1 MSNLQGNYLS
11 NKLTKLF
18 KDSIKLNCSKLINW
32 NFYQDQTNTLKDL
45 FVEEFSKYLPTR
57 HEITK
62 NLFKDFIMKSSSDF
76 AEELWNTKLKNTEA
90 GKKYFNEIQKMFEI
104 KRMYI
109 KTETPSGDQ
118 ICTVKN
124 YNTNNDVNN
133 QTKFSFSLS
142 QNNDI
147 NLLKKQL
154 ESKLKSEKVKELEN
168 INEDDDDDVFDSTAT
183 RSQLMRTTTFSNVRL
198 TIQKSFIDTAMV
210 DKFLDE
216 EQASDDS
223 EQQKQIIN
231 EDNNEK
237 RKMNRIKRKRY
248 SLSLPNPK
256 VLNSLDYMEDNLY
269 EQILPN
275 INIKASLLVE
285 LSGKKNETNMKTIKN
300 QFKLKYDIFIKEDDK
315 EGENIIYQSA
325 TNKTIVYMTINL
337 LLNKIV
343 LDNFAEKNPTLI
355 KGFVQQCSA
364 FISIDNLIHKIISAY
379 NWFNHSKHQNVNN
392 LVTFMN
398 ELILHEAPFNT
409 STFRG
414 FNILLN
420 FYKELS
426 KNESLKSPTNTT
438 IKDVYTLLKKMNNKS
453 DKFEC
458 NYNNDS
464 LPQNEQ
470 TIPLI
475 TSQPGKYFYMFFYD
489 AWDIANEL
497 TRITFNLF
505 SEIKVKELLRAKFG
519 KDKKKETSPNI
530 VRSVE
535 RFDNLIYF
543 IIEDI
548 LAYDRPRCRAQLI
561 EKWIDVACRCRELGN
576 YNDCLIITITFCN
589 YLMRNLKKSWDRV
602 DSEHMKRLSELKAL
616 CSFQN
621 VYEKIKKE
629 TNEKRQTGQ
638 RFVPYLGLLLKE
650 ITSLEEKFQYVK
662 DDTLI
667 NFMKIEKV
675 QNAIDAFF
683 MFKNIPYEIK
693 ECNELKI
700 LEFLHPKTQDDL
712 EKETKMLEPEFK
724 YGKKNMYGKRQTRTD
739 KFYYENYLEETEDEL
754 GMGKKTILDNYA

>member
-1 MSNLQGNYLS
+1 MSNLQGDYLS
-11 NKLTKLF
+11 KKLSKLF
-18 KDSIKLNCSKLINW
+18 KESFELNCSKLINW
-32 NFYQDQTNTLKDL
+32 NFYQDQTNTLKGL
-45 FVEEFSKYLPTR
+45 FIGEFSKYFPTR

-76 AEELWNTKLKNTEA
+76 AEELWNTKLKNTEV
-90 GKKYFNEIQKMFEI
+90 GKMYFNEIQKMFEI

-118 ICTVKN
+118 ICTVRN
-124 YNTNNDVNN
+124 YNTNNDVHN
-133 QTKFSFSLS
+133 QMKSPFALS
-142 QNNDI
+142 QKNDI

-154 ESKLKSEKVKELEN
+154 ESKLNSEKVKELEN
-168 INEDDDDDVFDSTAT
+168 MNDDDDDDYNSTAP
-183 RSQLMRTTTFSNVRL
+183 RSQSMRTTTFSTVRL
-198 TIQKSFIDTAMV
+198 AIPKSFIDVTQI
-210 DKFLDE
+210 DEILDE
-216 EQASDDS
+216 EQASIDS
-223 EQQKQIIN
+223 EQQKQITN
-231 EDNNEK
+231 EDDNQK
-237 RKMNRIKRKRY
+237 HKMNRIKRKRY

-256 VLNSLDYMEDNLY
+256 VLNNLDYMEENLY
-269 EQILPN
+269 EHILSN
-275 INIKASLLVE
+275 INMKTSLLLE
-285 LSGKKNETNMKTIKN
+285 LSNKKNETNMKIMKN

-337 LLNKIV
+337 LLNKIA
-343 LDNFAEKNPTLI
+343 LDNFAEKNPSLI
-355 KGFVQQCSA
+355 KGFIQQCSA

-379 NWFNHSKHQNVNN
+379 NWLNHSKHPNVNN
-392 LVTFMN
+392 LITFMN
-398 ELILHEAPFNT
+398 ELIQHEAPFNT

-414 FNILLN
+414 FNIVLS

-426 KNESLKSPTNTT
+426 KNESLKSPANTT
-438 IKDVYTLLKKMNNKS
+438 IKDVYTLLKKMNSKS
-453 DKFEC
+453 DKYGY

-464 LPQNEQ
+464 LPPNEHSMPP
-470 TIPLI
+470 T
-475 TSQPGKYFYMFFYD
+475 TSQPGKYFYMFFHD

-505 SEIKVKELLRAKFG
+505 SDIKVKELLRAKFG

-561 EKWIDVACRCRELGN
+561 EKWIDVAWQCRELGN

-602 DSEHMKRLSELKAL
+602 GSDHMKKLSELKAL

-683 MFKNIPYEIK
+683 MFKNIPYKIK

-700 LEFLHPKTQDDL
+700 LEFLRPKTQDDL

-739 KFYYENYLEETEDEL
+739 KFYYENFLEETEDEL
-754 GMGKKTILDNYA
+754 GMGKKTRLDNYA